1 MPDLN
6 LRELFEADRENLLDV
21 VDWLVHMPQDNF
33 EKHVRRD
40 LTGDLDPV
48 AHQALRHPD
57 NLLRWNDAL
66 TTMHKSVNQQ
76 LADPGRRGKE
86 YADWRRR
93 AIVFQTSVSTNRTE
107 AKHLL
112 RQQYVNPPENRVKPK
127 KATRQEAGERAIQRL
142 VDAHRSEFLALLAE
156 ELEADG
162 LSLSEPA
169 RQEME
174 RLATDAGK
182 ESANA

>member
-1 MPDLN
+1 MADIS

-21 VDWLVHMPQDNF
+21 VDWLARMPQDNF

-57 NLLRWNDAL
+57 NLLRWNDTL

-93 AIVFQTSVSTNRTE
+93 AIVFQASVSTHRAE

-112 RQQYVNPPENRVKPK
+112 RQQYVHPPENRAKPK
-127 KATRQEAGERAIQRL
+127 KVTRQEAGERAIQRL
-142 VDAHRSEFLALLAE
+142 VEAHRGEFLAMLAE
-156 ELEADG
+156 ELKVDG
-162 LSLSEPA
+162 LSLSEA
-169 RQEME
+169 AQREAE
-174 RLATDAGK
+174 RLATDVRK
-182 ESANA
+182 EAVDA